1 MKGIIMAEKYTLPE
15 LPYDYAALEPHIS
28 AKIMELHHDKHHAAY
43 VAGANA
49 ALEQLE
55 EARENGVYGNVSK
68 LSKDLAFN
76 LGGHTN
82 HSIFW
87 NNLSPEGGD
96 KPTGE
101 LAAAI
106 DEFFGSFDKFRE
118 HFTSV
123 ALSIQG
129 SGWAILAWDTVGKRL
144 VTYQMTDQQ
153 GNIPVATVPLLM
165 IDMWE
170 HAFYLDYLNV
180 KADYVKAWWN
190 LVNWENVASRFQA
203 ARLSS
208 GLVNAHSAL
217 SDLGTQAIDTV
228 KGWWK
233 N

>member
-1 MKGIIMAEKYTLPE
+1 MKG
-15 LPYDYAALEPHIS
+15 HIS

-55 EARENGVYGNVSK
+55 EARANGSYGNVSK

-87 NNLSPEGGD
+87 KNLSPEGGD

-118 HFTSV
+118 HFTNV
-123 ALSIQG
+123 ALTIQG

-144 VTYQMTDQQ
+144 IIEQLYDQQ
-153 GNIPVATVPLLM
+153 GNISVALIPVLQL
-165 IDMWE
+165 DMWE
-170 HAFYLDYLNV
+170 HAFYLDYQNV
-180 KADYVKAWWN
+180 KGDYVKAFWN
-190 LVNWENVASRFQA
+190 IVNWADVAERFERAVSQTK
-203 ARLSS
+203 
-208 GLVNAHSAL
+208 GLV
-217 SDLGTQAIDTV
+217 V
-228 KGWWK
+228 PE
-233 N
+233 